1 MDRNLSILTGC
12 LKSSDNF
19 EPTKMLKYQRK
30 YFYRIGSWFCPTA
43 DVSSF
48 SVVKEKSKDQKRGK
62 AGKMKKVRVKY
73 KDQVGLFTDSNPGS
87 CQGCGDGGI
96 GVAYGRCGH
105 GFDSQ

>member
-87 CQGCGDGGI
+87 CQGCGGG
-96 GVAYGRCGH
+96 GKRVAYGSRCGH
-105 GFDSQ
+105 GFD